1 MRLPA
6 RRLELLR
13 APLRPARVCKAM
25 APVHVARVAKESN
38 QAEAVQ
44 KMTAEIV
51 KALKQPDIVAKL
63 NELALDPG
71 GMPRDKFAAMV
82 NADHARWGAVIK
94 AAGMKLE

>member
-1 MRLPA
+1 
-6 RRLELLR
+6 
-13 APLRPARVCKAM
+13 
-25 APVHVARVAKESN
+25 
-38 QAEAVQ
+38 
-44 KMTAEIV
+44 MTAEIV